1 MALCPVSS
9 TAQIHVQQEGCCASV
24 MVKLSLS
31 RVQCFQVGLR
41 PARHVEPDTH
51 GPQDYLQPAE
61 LTSPRT
67 LAFILIY
74 KKLY

>member
-9 TAQIHVQQEGCCASV
+9 TAQIRVRLGGLYASV

-51 GPQDYLQPAE
+51 GPQDYLQNLHHDVP
-61 LTSPRT
+61 
-67 LAFILIY
+67 
-74 KKLY
+74 